1 MNKLT
6 LFIVSSKIDR
16 GTSTAVGRLRTV
28 VHARGRSKLPSQ
40 PHSWLRA
47 LTKGEMDQGQLMG
60 AKGGEA
66 FCATCG
72 GDVTGKQVSA
82 RPFNNRQFAC

>member
-6 LFIVSSKIDR
+6 LFIVSGKIDR
-16 GTSTAVGRLRTV
+16 GTSRTSTYTRAVDRNCLR
-28 VHARGRSKLPSQ
+28 SQ